1 MLNSAKARRRS
12 KRCWRAHSAVA
23 NCPRRSSRSASCS
36 RSSAMRSRDS
46 QIDGLPVFS
55 ANSRYHAANS
65 RNFCGSSIVAPSL
78 SVVRPKP
85 LKMRQRS
92 RTAAISISTRRVV
105 ASRRAGVVC
114 GAAFTGR
121 GSAPRSASEMGI
133 KMDLGLRGKKAI
145 VTGGT
150 RGIGRAV
157 ATLLAAEGCDV
168 AICARHEGPVKE
180 AVAAL
185 ARTGVKAT
193 GGVVDVADLA
203 ALRAWVA
210 EAAEALGGLDIFV
223 ANVSALAQGMDDESW
238 RRSLEIDI
246 MGTVAGVEAAIP
258 LLERSKAGAIVVVG
272 TTGAIEIAGPPR
284 PYASAKAALVPYVKA
299 LARNLAAKNIRAN
312 MVSPGNVYFKGGVWN
327 ILEQSNPALF
337 QTMVGRNPM
346 GRMGT
351 PAEVANAVVFLASP
365 RASFI
370 TGTNLIVD
378 GALTQRVQ
386 F

>member
-1 MLNSAKARRRS
+1 
-12 KRCWRAHSAVA
+12 
-23 NCPRRSSRSASCS
+23 
-36 RSSAMRSRDS
+36 
-46 QIDGLPVFS
+46 
-55 ANSRYHAANS
+55 
-65 RNFCGSSIVAPSL
+65 
-78 SVVRPKP
+78 
-85 LKMRQRS
+85 
-92 RTAAISISTRRVV
+92 
-105 ASRRAGVVC
+105 
-114 GAAFTGR
+114 
-121 GSAPRSASEMGI
+121 
-133 KMDLGLRGKKAI
+133 MDLELNGKNAI

-150 RGIGRAV
+150 RGIGRAI
-157 ATLLAAEGCDV
+157 AELLATEGCNV
-168 AICARHEGPVKE
+168 ALCARHEAAVDE
-180 AVAAL
+180 TVAAL
-185 ARTGVKAT
+185 ASRGVKSW
-193 GGVVDVADLA
+193 GGRIDVSETK
-203 ALRAWVA
+203 ALREWVA
-210 EAAEALGGLDIFV
+210 TAANALGGLDIFV
-223 ANVSALAQGMDDESW
+223 ANVSALAQSMDEDSW

-246 MGTVAGVEAAIP
+246 MATVAGIEAAIP
-258 LLERSKAGAIVVVG
+258 LLEQSEAGAIVVVG

-337 QTMVGRNPM
+337 KTMLERNPT